1 MYVTHITIK
10 GVTSN
15 NEITPLIVLKN
26 KTIHRV
32 LVTGENGFP
41 LQATCFPVGERIA
54 APSAVA
60 PFRGLP
66 VSLSHG
72 SQVAF
77 HSNLQNVTFLAEVFK

>member
-41 LQATCFPVGERIA
+41 LQATCLPVGERIA
-54 APSAVA
+54 A

-77 HSNLQNVTFLAEVFK
+77 HSNLQNVTFLAEIFK